1 MYQNTFRISSME
13 LALYVINNTLKCV
26 IPQEL
31 DQYAQ
36 PWTVKLEACYTVLN
50 ALKVLNLVLMA

>member
-1 MYQNTFRISSME
+1 MPYVSKYLQKFSSME

-36 PWTVKLEACYTVLN
+36 P
-50 ALKVLNLVLMA
+50 